1 MANLDDNLKAFETL
15 DNLNLIPV
23 IYCEATELVK
33 LPSPSLDP
41 VAEEVQVNLQA
52 LESLISKVG
61 GLEEKLSSFLASS
74 TSTSSIPYSD
84 S

>member
-1 MANLDDNLKAFETL
+1 MANLDDILRAFETL

-23 IYCEATELVK
+23 IYREATELVK

-41 VAEEVQVNLQA
+41 VAEEVQVNSQA
-52 LESLISKVG
+52 LESLISEVG
-61 GLEEKLSSFLASS
+61 GLEEKLSSFLASF
-74 TSTSSIPYSD
+74 TSTSSIPNSD